1 MSLQV
6 WLPLDGDLRNYGL
19 KGDLI
24 ISQIESPTY
33 VDGKIGKCYQRV
45 NNTAT
50 QSTNG
55 ININNNLVDLLGTT
69 ASIAVW
75 IKPYGNHTHYN
86 GTIISSGNWNDQTW
100 AFGVN
105 QDNTYVDVFSGG
117 HNQYINCVI
126 PTNTWTHLVS
136 IFDNGK
142 CTIYKN
148 GVFVGE
154 ITGRPNFAS
163 NATNTCIGRET
174 YASGYFGFNGC
185 INDLRIY
192 DHCLSLREIKEL
204 AKGLILHYPLNK
216 PMPNLLSKYVTPG
229 QANPGVTAT
238 AGRTNYLG
246 NYSIQIP
253 AAENADTYF
262 RLFLTKELIQNNK
275 YTFSCYVSGLKKGTY
290 YNFPFFAQ
298 GNTGMGVIHLDHN
311 GLNTVTFT
319 MNSSRQNAITDP
331 EGKTVYIMFMDDS
344 GRNIA
349 SGQQPFQITQM
360 KLEEGDKVTGFIPN
374 EYDPLYAAAGY
385 ASGIVY
391 DCSGYQN
398 NGVEVGT
405 ITGSSDTPRY
415 RSSEYFDGSSCIKN
429 IVVPFD
435 LSVCNRE
442 MTTSCWIKKT
452 IQDNN
457 TERTY
462 INYIMRLFVY
472 TNGKFRIN
480 WNHATDNLS
489 YNITNTWDTGIDV
502 PYNKWTHIVF
512 TFQEGIM
519 KIYINGILR
528 NTSDRTNNANR
539 IRGYIGQCIGAR
551 DDSFTT
557 SFIGNISDVR
567 VYATALSAVDVK
579 ALYNDSAS
587 IDKNGNFHAYEY
599 VEDGNRVDIN
609 KQGVFTV
616 PEEIME
622 NSLKEPSIDEKNIY
636 AKGEFYED

>member
-1 MSLQV
+1 MALQV
-6 WLPLDGDLRNYGL
+6 WLPLDGDLRNQGL
-19 KGDLI
+19 
-24 ISQIESPTY
+24 SPVTITNSGAT
-33 VDGKIGKCYQRV
+33 VNNNGKIGKCYYFGGQ
-45 NNTAT
+45 NQITFPS
-50 QSTNG
+50 QSWMSMKPANHFS
-55 ININNNLVDLLGTT
+55 VFCWVKGTT
-69 ASIAVW
+69 TGWLFAEGGWELLLRPTFAKI
-75 IKPYGNHTHYN
+75 GL
-86 GTIISSGNWNDQTW
+86 SGN
-100 AFGVN
+100 G
-105 QDNTYVDVFSGG
+105 
-117 HNQYINCVI
+117 QYPANYNYSFD
-126 PTNTWTHLVS
+126 TNTWYHLGFTWS
-136 IFDNGK
+136 GSTGKLKLYLNGK
-142 CTIYKN
+142 LVASSDVPSSANFDINNSFKMCYTG
-148 GVFVGE
+148 GV
-154 ITGRPNFAS
+154 
-163 NATNTCIGRET
+163 
-174 YASGYFGFNGC
+174 YL
-185 INDLRIY
+185 NDFRIY
-192 DHCLSLREIKEL
+192 DHVLSVKEVTEL
-204 AKGLILHYPLNK
+204 AKGLILHYKLTK

-229 QANPGVTAT
+229 QANPGITTT

-253 AAENADTYF
+253 ATENADTYF
-262 RLFLTKELIQNNK
+262 RLFLTKQLIQNNK
-275 YTFSCYVSGLKKGTY
+275 YTFSCYVSGLKEGTY

-319 MNSSRQNAITDP
+319 MNSSTQNAITDP

-374 EYDPLYAAAGY
+374 EYDSLYAAAGY

-435 LSVCNRE
+435 SSVCNRE

-502 PYNKWTHIVF
+502 PYNKWTHVVF

-519 KIYINGILR
+519 KIYIDGVLR

-567 VYATALSAVDVK
+567 IYATALSADDIK

-599 VEDGNRVDIN
+599 VEDDSRVNIN

>member
-6 WLPLDGDLRNYGL
+6 WLPLNGDLKNQGL
-19 KGDLI
+19 SDITVTNSGA
-24 ISQIESPTY
+24 T
-33 VDGKIGKCYQRV
+33 VNNNGKIGKCYYF
-45 NNTAT
+45 NNKYLWGNLDYSSFNTEFSVAFWYKITTAFSGNKHIVCLANTNGWAKLIFTCAATANNVFSFNIGNNSTSERKITCPYITGQWQHICFTFNNKVAKVYINGILQTTAT
-50 QSTNG
+50 YTINPNWSNIQKFG
-55 ININNNLVDLLGTT
+55 IGGT
-69 ASIAVW
+69 
-75 IKPYGNHTHYN
+75 P
-86 GTIISSGNWNDQTW
+86 SGQEVCTTLFVND
-100 AFGVN
+100 V
-105 QDNTYVDVFSGG
+105 
-117 HNQYINCVI
+117 
-126 PTNTWTHLVS
+126 
-136 IFDNGK
+136 
-142 CTIYKN
+142 
-148 GVFVGE
+148 
-154 ITGRPNFAS
+154 
-163 NATNTCIGRET
+163 
-174 YASGYFGFNGC
+174 
-185 INDLRIY
+185 RIY
-192 DHCLSLREIKEL
+192 NHALSYKEVKEI

-229 QANPGVTAT
+229 QTNPGVTTT

-253 AAENADTYF
+253 ATENADTYF
-262 RLFLTKELIQNNK
+262 RLFLTKKLIQNNK

-319 MNSSRQNAITDP
+319 MNGSAQNAITDP

-344 GRNIA
+344 GRSIA
-349 SGQQPFQITQM
+349 SGQQPFQVTQM
-360 KLEEGDKVTGFIPN
+360 KLEEGDKATGFIPN
-374 EYDPLYAAAGY
+374 EYDPQYAAAGY

-398 NGVEVGT
+398 NGIEVGT

-435 LSVCNRE
+435 SSVCNRE

-457 TERTY
+457 VERAY

-502 PYNKWTHIVF
+502 PYNKWTHVVF

-519 KIYINGILR
+519 KIYIDGVLR

-539 IRGYIGQCIGAR
+539 IRGYIGQCIGANN
-551 DDSFTT
+551 DSFTT

-567 VYATALSAVDVK
+567 VYATALSAADVK
-579 ALYNDSAS
+579 ALYNDAGYV
-587 IDKNGNFHAYEY
+587 DKNGNFHAYEF
-599 VEDGNRVDIN
+599 VEI
-609 KQGVFTV
+609 
-616 PEEIME
+616 
-622 NSLKEPSIDEKNIY
+622 
-636 AKGEFYED
+636 